1 MDVLIDGHCHAVL
14 ADDEVDLGRWATE
27 AEHSTLDGQLGL
39 ALRRWCAPVL
49 DLEPH
54 APLADY
60 AARRRELGGAEVNRR
75 MLAAARLD
83 TLLVDTGLDTP
94 GLLSLAGMGRFA
106 PVREVVRLEHVAERA
121 TGDWAEALHAATRD
135 AVAVKSI
142 AAYRCGLDLDPR
154 RPTPTEVRRALDGRS
169 GRLSDPVLHRHLLWL
184 AVDLGLPIQ
193 LHTGFGDSDVPLA
206 RADPALLQPW
216 LAAVEPT
223 GVQVVLLHC
232 YPFHRQAGW
241 LAQVFGHVHVD
252 VGLTVAQV
260 GARAT
265 AVLGEFCELTPF
277 DRLLFSTDAFG
288 LAELYLVG
296 AAQFRHSWRA
306 LVDGWLA
313 DGALSAGDAAAIGG
327 RVGADNAR
335 RLYGLGHADP
345 PARGVSE

>member
-1 MDVLIDGHCHAVL
+1 MDVLIDGHCHSVL
-14 ADDEVDLGRWATE
+14 ADDDVDLGRWATE
-27 AEHSTLDGQLGL
+27 AAHSTLDGALGL
-39 ALRRWCAPVL
+39 ALRRWCAPVV

-54 APLADY
+54 VPVEVY
-60 AARRRELGGAEVNRR
+60 AARRRELGAAEVNRR

-83 TLLVDTGLDTP
+83 TLLVDTGLDAP
-94 GLLSLAGMGRFA
+94 GLVPMSELAR
-106 PVREVVRLEHVAERA
+106 VREVVRLEHVAEHA
-121 TGDWAEALHAATRD
+121 TGDWAEALHAATRG

-154 RPTPTEVRRALDGRS
+154 RPTAAEVRRALAGRS
-169 GRLSDPVLHRHLLWL
+169 GRLADPVLHRHLLWL

-216 LAAVEPT
+216 LVAVEPY
-223 GVQVVLLHC
+223 GVPVVLLHC

-241 LAQVFGHVHVD
+241 LAQVFEHVYVD
-252 VGLTVAQV
+252 VGLTVAQT
-260 GARAT
+260 GTRAT

-296 AAQFRHSWRA
+296 AAQFRHSWRI

-313 DGALSAGDAAAIGG
+313 DGALSPADAAAIGD
-327 RVGADNAR
+327 RVGAGNAR
-335 RLYGLGHADP
+335 RLYRLGQPDP
-345 PARGVSE
+345 PVGRVNE

>member
-1 MDVLIDGHCHAVL
+1 MDVLIDQHCHSVL
-14 ADDEVDLGRWATE
+14 ADDDVDLGRWATE
-27 AEHSTLDGQLGL
+27 AAHSTLDGQLGL

-54 APLADY
+54 APLAVY
-60 AARRRELGGAEVNRR
+60 AARRRELGAAEVNRR

-94 GLLSLAGMGRFA
+94 GLLPLAEFGRLA

-121 TGDWAEALHAATRD
+121 TGDWSEALYAATRD

-154 RPTPTEVRRALDGRS
+154 RPTAGDVRRALAGHA
-169 GRLSDPVLHRHLLWL
+169 GRLTDPVLVRHLLWL

-193 LHTGFGDSDVPLA
+193 LHTGFGDDDVPLA

-216 LAAVEPT
+216 LAAVEPSC
-223 GVQVVLLHC
+223 VPVVLLHC

-241 LAQVFGHVHVD
+241 LAQVFGNVYAD
-252 VGLTVAQV
+252 VGLTVGQL
-260 GARAT
+260 GTRAT
-265 AVLGEFCELTPF
+265 AVLGEFCELAPF

-288 LAELYLVG
+288 LAELYVVG
-296 AAQFRHSWRA
+296 AAQFRHSWRI

-313 DGALSAGDAAAIGG
+313 DGALSPADAAAIGT

-335 RLYGLGHADP
+335 CLYGLGQSDP
-345 PARGVSE
+345 PPADMNE